1 MTRTADHQA
10 SHRSANSAQRP
21 PRAPE
26 PAEAV
31 VLTPEGKRQLAVRAA
46 RLATELIPRVAH
58 YYLDTL
64 TRTGGPAWSTGRP

>member
-10 SHRSANSAQRP
+10 SHRSANSAQPP

-31 VLTPEGKRQLAVRAA
+31 VLTPEGKGSWQCGQA
-46 RLATELIPRVAH
+46 
-58 YYLDTL
+58 
-64 TRTGGPAWSTGRP
+64 GWRPS